1 MDNYNIDDIL
11 SEVKKRRKENEE
23 GPETA
28 HTPEPPQEDITPEA
42 AVQEEKACVQ
52 QEEEEQQE
60 AQLQLCE
67 EPASEPEA
75 QAEQS
80 PVQTPADETPE
91 QESLAAE
98 PVIED
103 AAEPEEAKEE
113 IAQTSGEDKMVNIF
127 DIAQDGGNA
136 EDTWEPT
143 PEQKKAK
150 SKKTAKIIIIVL
162 VVLIVIAGIA
172 AAIFIN
178 NSLNKITD
186 DGKQPV
192 TEEKWAGMDK
202 LTEDFEP
209 IDETDA
215 GELSSFEDMIKT
227 WYYNGKPCKSSHI
240 MNVLL
245 VGEDTRGD
253 EILDEGTRAD
263 SAIIVSVNID
273 TKQIHMTSVL
283 RDTWAYWET
292 KEGDESTGQFGKIN
306 GAMSSGD
313 INTYISCIEHLYKIT
328 IDDYVIVNFSSF
340 EDIID
345 SLGGVTLELTAREI
359 NEINNHQKRYGNVT
373 IEKTFEGSSGKLK
386 LNGKQA
392 LAYCRIRK
400 IDSDNKRADRQKT
413 CLMEVFNQTKDA
425 SNTKLLK
432 VVTSLIPY
440 VKTGFSKSE
449 ILQIG
454 KYAFSQ
460 GWLGYDF
467 KTKNVP
473 EYRLNETYRIGGKKV
488 GAGGNFRFAGA
499 WIWKCDY
506 PQDAYNL
513 QMWIYGKSNITLAKN
528 RVDYIKCAET
538 GFFKQ
543 GAPKVAS
550 SAVMVNDHYG
560 EVTTLPAEKDDKDG
574 KDSKK

>member
-1 MDNYNIDDIL
+1 MSTDNYNIDDIL
-11 SEVKKRRKENEE
+11 SEMKKRRKENEQ
-23 GPETA
+23 ETA
-28 HTPEPPQEDITPEA
+28 DILPEPVHEDTADENSVEETSAQQEDEKTQDLKIEEDADEA
-42 AVQEEKACVQ
+42 PIDSEMSVIQNAVKEV
-52 QEEEEQQE
+52 
-60 AQLQLCE
+60 
-67 EPASEPEA
+67 
-75 QAEQS
+75 AEQH
-80 PVQTPADETPE
+80 
-91 QESLAAE
+91 
-98 PVIED
+98 I
-103 AAEPEEAKEE
+103 EE
-113 IAQTSGEDKMVNIF
+113 IAKADEKADDEEDAVNIF
-127 DIAQDGGNA
+127 EIA
-136 EDTWEPT
+136 EDDGNEDDSWEPT

-150 SKKTAKIIIIVL
+150 SKKTAKIVIIVL
-162 VVLIVIAGIA
+162 VILIVIAGIA
-172 AAIFIN
+172 AAIFVN

-186 DGKQPV
+186 DNKKQTV
-192 TEEKWAGMDK
+192 TEEKWKGMDK
-202 LTEDFEP
+202 LTEEFEP

-215 GELSSFEDMIKT
+215 QELASLEDMIKT
-227 WYYNGKPCKSSHI
+227 WYYNGKPCKSSHV

-245 VGEDTRGD
+245 IGEDTRGD

-306 GAMSSGD
+306 GAMSTGD

-340 EDIID
+340 EDIVD
-345 SLGGVTLELTAREI
+345 TLGGVTIELTDREI
-359 NEINNHQKRYGNVT
+359 REINNHQKRYGNVT
-373 IEKTFEGSSGKLK
+373 IEKTFEGSKGKIK

-400 IDSDNKRADRQKT
+400 IDSDNMRADRQKT
-413 CLMEVFNQTKDA
+413 CLMQIFNQTKDA

-432 VVTSLIPY
+432 VANSLIPY

-473 EYRLNETYRIGGKKV
+473 ESRLNEVYRIGGKKI
-488 GAGGNFRFAGA
+488 GAGGNFKFAGA

-538 GFFKQ
+538 GFYKQ
-543 GAPKVAS
+543 GAPSVAS

-560 EVTTLPAEKDDKDG
+560 EVTTLPAEKDDKE
-574 KDSKK
+574 

>member
-11 SEVKKRRKENEE
+11 SEVKKRRKENEKE
-23 GPETA
+23 QDA
-28 HTPEPPQEDITPEA
+28 AKLPEPDQEDITPENSVEEA
-42 AVQEEKACVQ
+42 IKEKEETAVFETAQQ
-52 QEEEEQQE
+52 QEEDE
-60 AQLQLCE
+60 LQPKE
-67 EPASEPEA
+67 DPVPEDKTENA
-75 QAEQS
+75 QS
-80 PVQTPADETPE
+80 PVQTVEVEADDSESNIAEAVPE
-91 QESLAAE
+91 DTAE
-98 PVIED
+98 PAQEVK
-103 AAEPEEAKEE
+103 EAG
-113 IAQTSGEDKMVNIF
+113 AQKADDEAMVNIF
-127 DIAQDGGNA
+127 DITEDGGSI
-136 EDTWEPT
+136 DDSWEPT

-162 VVLIVIAGIA
+162 VILIVIAGIVA
-172 AAIFIN
+172 AVFVN

-186 DGKQPV
+186 NNGKEPV
-192 TEEKWAGMDK
+192 TEEKWDGMGGELEEK
-202 LTEDFEP
+202 FNP

-215 GELSSFEDMIKT
+215 SELASFEDMIKT
-227 WYYNGKPCKSSHI
+227 WYYNGEPVKSNHI

-328 IDDYVIVNFSSF
+328 IEDYVIVNFSSF
-340 EDIID
+340 EDIVD

-373 IEKTFEGSSGKLK
+373 IEKTFEGNSGKVK
-386 LNGKQA
+386 LDGKQA

-413 CLMEVFNQTKDA
+413 CLMEIFNQTKDA

-432 VVTSLIPY
+432 VVSSLIPY

-467 KTKNVP
+467 KTKNIP
-473 EYRLNETYRIGGKKV
+473 ESRNNLK
-488 GAGGNFRFAGA
+488 GAGGNFRFAGG

-528 RVDYIKCAET
+528 RVDFIKCAET

-560 EVTTLPAEKDDKDG
+560 EVTTLPAEKDEDG
-574 KDSKK
+574 KTK

>member
-1 MDNYNIDDIL
+1 
-11 SEVKKRRKENEE
+11 
-23 GPETA
+23 
-28 HTPEPPQEDITPEA
+28 
-42 AVQEEKACVQ
+42 
-52 QEEEEQQE
+52 
-60 AQLQLCE
+60 
-67 EPASEPEA
+67 
-75 QAEQS
+75 
-80 PVQTPADETPE
+80 
-91 QESLAAE
+91 
-98 PVIED
+98 
-103 AAEPEEAKEE
+103 
-113 IAQTSGEDKMVNIF
+113 
-127 DIAQDGGNA
+127 
-136 EDTWEPT
+136 
-143 PEQKKAK
+143 
-150 SKKTAKIIIIVL
+150 
-162 VVLIVIAGIA
+162 
-172 AAIFIN
+172 
-178 NSLNKITD
+178 
-186 DGKQPV
+186 
-192 TEEKWAGMDK
+192 
-202 LTEDFEP
+202 
-209 IDETDA
+209 
-215 GELSSFEDMIKT
+215 
-227 WYYNGKPCKSSHI
+227 

-306 GAMSSGD
+306 GAMSTGD

-340 EDIID
+340 EDIVD
-345 SLGGVTLELTAREI
+345 SLGGVTLELTSREI

-373 IEKTFEGSSGKLK
+373 IEKTFEGNSGKIK
-386 LNGKQA
+386 LDGKQA

-400 IDSDNKRADRQKT
+400 IDSDNMRADRQKT
-413 CLMEVFNQTKDA
+413 CLMEIFNQTKDA

-432 VVTSLIPY
+432 VATSLIPY

-473 EYRLNETYRIGGKKV
+473 ESRINLK
-488 GAGGNFRFAGA
+488 GAGGNFKFAGA

-528 RVDYIKCAET
+528 RVDFIKCAET
-538 GFFKQ
+538 GFYKQ
-543 GAPKVAS
+543 GASAVSS
-550 SAVMVNDHYG
+550 SAVITNNHYG
-560 EVTTLPAEKDDKDG
+560 EVTTLPAEEKDKD
-574 KDSKK
+574 KEE